1 MSAPS
6 APSHRS
12 PSRNPALLRGECSPV
27 VSLPESYTR
36 FVCGFQGGTTRLVD
50 GRVDKRR
57 APLRPMN
64 FKVESGRRLQAARQN
79 KRLSLAKLSQLLDG
93 LLSPSR
99 ISNYE
104 QGTRGFTIKE
114 AKALGRVLGVD
125 PAYLLCADTE
135 DEDMTPQERDLMRN
149 FRALPEKDRN
159 EYSRRIEVLA
169 MAYREPVPDERLSD
183 IVRRGARKPTKPK
196 VRK

>member
-1 MSAPS
+1 M
-6 APSHRS
+6 
-12 PSRNPALLRGECSPV
+12 
-27 VSLPESYTR
+27 
-36 FVCGFQGGTTRLVD
+36 D
-50 GRVDKRR
+50 
-57 APLRPMN
+57 
-64 FKVESGRRLQAARQN
+64 FKIESGLRLKGAREN
-79 KRLSLAKLSQLLDG
+79 KHLTLAKLSKLLDG

-99 ISNYE
+99 LSNYE
-104 QGTRGFTIKE
+104 QGIRGFTIRE

-135 DEDMTPQERDLMRN
+135 DDEMTPQERDLMRN

-183 IVRRGARKPTKPK
+183 IVRRGPRKPSKPK